1 MIKAVLF
8 DIDGVLL
15 DSFEAGFAF
24 FGDVL
29 AHMGHERPTRHVY
42 KSAFH
47 LPLRLALKHITKSEL
62 TEELERLHEIVEKVS
77 YRADLLSQPLKL
89 TETLESLK
97 RQYALGIVTNR
108 NREGLS
114 KRYFPFAHTEHFF
127 SVCVT
132 VEDVTYS
139 KPNPEPLLLAAT
151 RLKLHPAECVY
162 VGDSHTDIEAGTSA
176 GMKTILYGGR
186 KNSQAHV
193 HTLAFKNLP
202 KLIASLHR
210 K

>member
-29 AHMGHERPTRHVY
+29 AYMGRERPTRHLY
-42 KSAFH
+42 RSAFH
-47 LPLRLALKHITKSEL
+47 LPLPLALKHITQSEL
-62 TEELERLHEIVEKVS
+62 TEELERLHEIVEKVP
-77 YRADLLSQPLKL
+77 YRTDLLAQPLKL
-89 TETLESLK
+89 RETLESLK

-108 NREGLS
+108 NRDGLT
-114 KRYFPFAHTEHFF
+114 KRYFSFAKTEQFF
-127 SVCVT
+127 SVCINT
-132 VEDVTYS
+132 EDVARP
-139 KPNPEPLLLAAT
+139 KPHPEPLWLAAT
-151 RLKLHPAECVY
+151 RLNLHPAECVY
-162 VGDSHTDIEAGTSA
+162 VGDSHTDIEAGISA
-176 GMKTILYGGR
+176 GMKTVLYGGR
-186 KNSQAHV
+186 KNRLANV